1 VPFNESLLVR
11 LTSKYRFVVATK
23 IKFENDRAAM
33 R

>member
-1 VPFNESLLVR
+1 VPFNESLR
-11 LTSKYRFVVATK
+11 LTSKYRFVAATK